1 MKEEEKYMQRCLDLA
16 EIGRAEAHPN
26 PSVGCLILY
35 DGKVI
40 GEGYTSP
47 YGGNHAEVNAV
58 QAVLSTYGSQEAK
71 RLLAASEVYVSLEPC
86 AHHGKTPPCAD
97 LLVEYKPGKVIIGCL
112 DPSEKVSGKG
122 VERLQRAGIPCE
134 IGVLGEKAKWS
145 VRRFMTQ
152 VTKSRPYVILKWAET
167 ADGYFGSSDLQQKW
181 ISNPATKQWVH
192 KWRSE
197 EDAILVG
204 KNTALIDNPSLTVR
218 EWSGKNPLRVLVDK
232 HLEVPLEYKIF
243 DSSAETLVFNAE
255 RFDLKKNVRFI
266 ELENFDLYL
275 PQNILYQLYLLDV
288 QSLIVEG
295 GAKMLQSFINAGM
308 WDEARVFS
316 TPEKWGE
323 GIKAP
328 EIRGEV
334 IEENQIA
341 DNTLTVMKNSAFD
354 S

>member
-1 MKEEEKYMQRCLDLA
+1 
-16 EIGRAEAHPN
+16 
-26 PSVGCLILY
+26 
-35 DGKVI
+35 
-40 GEGYTSP
+40 
-47 YGGNHAEVNAV
+47 
-58 QAVLSTYGSQEAK
+58 
-71 RLLAASEVYVSLEPC
+71 
-86 AHHGKTPPCAD
+86 
-97 LLVEYKPGKVIIGCL
+97 
-112 DPSEKVSGKG
+112 
-122 VERLQRAGIPCE
+122 E

-243 DSSAETLVFNAE
+243 DSAAETLVFNAE

-308 WDEARVFS
+308 WDEARIFS

-334 IEENQIA
+334 IEESQIA